1 MNRGTARQMNSN
13 KELIFENL
21 EIYRDGICD
30 DCLSD
35 VTGVRPRQQVNSI
48 CRSLVH
54 SKKLIRKKAE
64 CQVCR
69 RVKLIN
75 IDILGVQKSQFSNS
89 AVQITESRLAY
100 RVQPDKELGVE
111 AKIRLL
117 DEREISSGE
126 IMDSCRREMV
136 RIFNCLDRT
145 SSRQGPQSFS
155 ERLSRLTNENS
166 IPKDIFVLMRMLN
179 TFRNLVVYEDLEP
192 NDSILGLIRETWD
205 ILKEWW
211 KKVKQHL

>member
-1 MNRGTARQMNSN
+1 MNSN
-13 KELIFENL
+13 KELILENL

-35 VTGVRPRQQVNSI
+35 VTRVKPRQQINSI
-48 CRSLVH
+48 CRSLAN

-64 CQVCR
+64 CQVCKR
-69 RVKLIN
+69 AKLIN
-75 IDILGVQKSQFSNS
+75 IDLLGTQKSPHPDSV
-89 AVQITESRLAY
+89 AQIAESCLAY
-100 RVQPDKELGVE
+100 PEQPDRDLGIE
-111 AKIRLL
+111 AKIRVL

-126 IMDSCRREMV
+126 IIDSCRREMV

-179 TFRNLVVYEDLEP
+179 TFRNLVVYEDLEL
-192 NDSILGLIRETWD
+192 NHSILGLIRETWD
-205 ILKEWW
+205 IVKEWW
-211 KKVKQHL
+211 NKVKQHL